1 MSLKHKIININFLFF
16 YISYNNYNNAGKIV
30 IFGLISVFSIFLI
43 LILVVNTGIFRATP
57 IFLQEKI
64 EITIAFKNI
73 DGTVKMVGIKGNGDT
88 NPTLLMRI
96 KDFPLILTVINMDKS
111 PHMLYIDGLDVTSK
125 FLRPGENDTMIL
137 YSPTENIYNYYDRL
151 SSTSVPF
158 GQIKAV
164 RVTPSE

>member
-1 MSLKHKIININFLFF
+1 MS
-16 YISYNNYNNAGKIV
+16 SNNYKNTGKIV
-30 IFGLISVFSIFLI
+30 TLGLISVLIIFVILI
-43 LILVVNTGIFRATP
+43 LIVNTGFFRTTP

-73 DGTVKMVGIKGNGDT
+73 DGIVKVVGLKGNGDI

-96 KDFPLILTVINMDKS
+96 KDFPLILTVLNMDNS
-111 PHMLYIDGLDVTSK
+111 SHMLYIDGLDRTSK

-137 YSPTENIYNYYDRL
+137 YSPTENVYNYYDRL
-151 SSTSVPF
+151 TSTSIPF